1 MSFRHVSKLFLA
13 TKDIFLMSE
22 IIATA
27 SQKGGVGKTT
37 TAVNLSASFAIL
49 EKRVLLV
56 DMDPQ
61 GSVGANFGLN
71 KVNTAYGMYNVLVQ
85 GIPLVDAIIESNLDG
100 FDIVTTNVWTEA
112 EEITFNE
119 QSRNVEL
126 LRNVLLSVKDL
137 YDYIIIDCPPSLG
150 SLTLNAIISAD
161 SLLIPLQCEFFALK
175 ALGRFLKM
183 TRAIRDEH
191 NPELKYR
198 GFVLTMVDKNLANTD
213 RIISELERSL
223 KDLLLKTQI
232 PRNQKISEAPA
243 HSVPVALLDISSV
256 GSVAYLEL
264 AKELMQN

>member
-1 MSFRHVSKLFLA
+1 
-13 TKDIFLMSE
+13 MSE

-37 TAVNLSASFAIL
+37 TAVNLSASLAIL

-71 KVNTAYGMYNVLVQ
+71 KFNTSSGMYDILSK
-85 GIPLVDAIIESNLDG
+85 GTPLVDAIVETRLDG
-100 FDIVTTNVWTEA
+100 FDIVTANVWGEA
-112 EEITFNE
+112 QEIEFQERTK
-119 QSRNVEL
+119 NVEL
-126 LRNVLLSVKDL
+126 LRNVLLSVKDD
-137 YDYIIIDCPPSLG
+137 YDFIIIDCPPSLG

-183 TRAIRDEH
+183 TRAIKDEY
-191 NPELKYR
+191 NPSLRYR
-198 GFVLTMVDKNLANTD
+198 GFLLTMVDESHSQTGH
-213 RIISELERSL
+213 IISELKTSL

-232 PRNQKISEAPA
+232 PRNSKISEAPV
-243 HSVPVALLDISSV
+243 HSVPVALLDITSS

-264 AKELMQN
+264 AKELLNN